1 MFETFGDLNHLK
13 IDRCP
18 HIYSA
23 AGIRVALIKYEG
35 PDQARRAVSTMN
47 GEVVQ
52 GCTLIVSLHP
62 TKRDRADFDIL
73 QSKYWEDVKDGRME
87 GLAVEV
93 EGNNKYRQS
102 ICHTFAKLSNIKTNR
117 ISFALVKQLGYS
129 FAERDEY
136 EMQEGHDSTPVVI
149 YGYLKLRLRIPGR
162 EWMDLTFKI
171 TPHLPNG
178 VDINKKTQAILGL
191 IHPEVVNKERTRAIS
206 TTLKKFKFFKKCIT
220 SDNGT
225 K

>member
-1 MFETFGDLNHLK
+1 MFETFSDLNHLK

-73 QSKYWEDVKDGRME
+73 QSQYWKDVHDGRME

-129 FAERDEY
+129 FTERDEF

-220 SDNGT
+220 SKNGT